1 MPVVKLV
8 NESNNQ
14 AFVYATDRASGF
26 DICANHDESINPGEI
41 KLIKT
46 GLFVDM
52 SDVPNLELQIRPR
65 SGLALKNGIT
75 VLNSPGTVDNDYRGE
90 IGVILINH
98 SNTTFNVTKGMKIA
112 QGVFSNFVNPFVNT
126 ELIVFGLV
134 DKNELSS
141 SDRGNNGFGSTG
153 V

>member
-1 MPVVKLV
+1 MPVIKLV
-8 NESNNQ
+8 NESDNK

-26 DICANHDESINPGEI
+26 DISANHDESINPGEI

-112 QGVFSNFVNPFVNT
+112 QGVFSNFVNPSVNT
-126 ELIVFGLV
+126 ELIVFDLV